1 MDLNKE
7 NIRKIKELIVFTA
20 LILIGLWKYTLVLDI
35 LKFILGILMPFLI
48 GGAIAFVLNVPMS
61 FLERHIFGNEKWK
74 ENRKIRRLARP
85 VSLVMTII
93 GVAGIVLLV
102 LFVVI
107 PQLGQTLIGLGRN
120 IQSFMPKAIGWLE
133 ALFDDNQE
141 ILALIGNMDMNWE
154 KIVNSVIAF
163 FKSGAGSVLNSTMS
177 AARSIVSSV
186 TTFFISFVFSC
197 YILLQKE
204 KLHGQ
209 VKKIVYAYLPKK
221 QGKNILRICSLTYR
235 TFSNFLTGQ
244 CVEAL
249 ILGTMF
255 FVVMGIIRLPYALLV
270 GVLIAFTAL
279 IPIFGAFI
287 GCAVGTFLI
296 LMVNPVKA
304 LIFLVLFFVLQQIEG
319 NLIYPKVVGNSVGL
333 PSIWVLAAVSI
344 GGSLMGVVGML
355 IFIPLVSVIYTIFRG
370 DVYRRLEEKGIK
382 KEDMEDEE
390 LKEKGITNDKEG
402 KEKGE

>member
-74 ENRKIRRLARP
+74 ENGKLRRLARP

-141 ILALIGNMDMNWE
+141 ILALI
-154 KIVNSVIAF
+154 
-163 FKSGAGSVLNSTMS
+163 
-177 AARSIVSSV
+177 
-186 TTFFISFVFSC
+186 
-197 YILLQKE
+197 
-204 KLHGQ
+204 
-209 VKKIVYAYLPKK
+209 
-221 QGKNILRICSLTYR
+221 
-235 TFSNFLTGQ
+235 
-244 CVEAL
+244 
-249 ILGTMF
+249 
-255 FVVMGIIRLPYALLV
+255 
-270 GVLIAFTAL
+270 
-279 IPIFGAFI
+279 
-287 GCAVGTFLI
+287 
-296 LMVNPVKA
+296 
-304 LIFLVLFFVLQQIEG
+304 
-319 NLIYPKVVGNSVGL
+319 
-333 PSIWVLAAVSI
+333 
-344 GGSLMGVVGML
+344 
-355 IFIPLVSVIYTIFRG
+355 
-370 DVYRRLEEKGIK
+370 
-382 KEDMEDEE
+382 
-390 LKEKGITNDKEG
+390 
-402 KEKGE
+402 